1 MKCFVEGGVANV
13 CRAGTRLSSG
23 EATHP
28 LRRRRLKGDPNP
40 GWEPIGWDETKGID
54 GLFN

>member
-1 MKCFVEGGVANV
+1 MCAAPELVYHPE
-13 CRAGTRLSSG
+13 RL
-23 EATHP
+23 THP